1 MKRITKKIE
10 INNEWKLQKNVTWIK
25 KGKFSLDN
33 ERESFKSSDF
43 DRKRK
48 RQITNKKERI
58 FGTKVVQSDSF
69 HGDIEE
75 VNKFRSRKRPLFI
88 CIKSSAQ
95 TG

>member
-25 KGKFSLDN
+25 KRKFSFDN
-33 ERESFKSSDF
+33 ERESFKSSHF

-58 FGTKVVQSDSF
+58 FGAKVVQSDSF
-69 HGDIEE
+69 YGDFEK
-75 VNKFRSRKRPLFI
+75 VNKFGSRKRPLFI
-88 CIKSSAQ
+88 CTKSSTQ